1 MINFI
6 EKSIK
11 KTPKFVRFVVVG
23 IVNTAIDLGVLN
35 ILIVIFGLAQPSL
48 FSFYKSAS
56 FICALINSYFMNK
69 SFTFG
74 IKENKQ
80 KTFYLFIFFSLI
92 GFMVNVTS
100 SSLVFYALSSLSK
113 DYSVHFLAT
122 ISGIAGTVLGLS
134 INYLSYKY
142 IVFK

>member
-6 EKSIK
+6 KKNVE
-11 KTPKFVRFVVVG
+11 KTPKIIRFAAVG
-23 IVNTAIDLGVLN
+23 VANTVIDLGILN
-35 ILIVIFGLAQPSL
+35 ILIFIFGLTQPFL
-48 FSFYKSAS
+48 FSFYKSTS
-56 FICALINSYFMNK
+56 FICALLNSYFMNK

-74 IKENKQ
+74 IKESKQ
-80 KTFYLFIFFSLI
+80 KTFYLFVFFSLI

-100 SSLVFYALSSLSK
+100 SSFVFYALSSLGK
-113 DYSVHFLAT
+113 DYAVHFLAT

>member
-6 EKSIK
+6 EKKIK
-11 KTPKFVRFVVVG
+11 KTPRFVRFMVVG
-23 IVNTAIDLGVLN
+23 VVNTAIDLGVLN
-35 ILIVIFGLAQPSL
+35 ILIVIFGLTQPFL
-48 FSFYKSAS
+48 FSFYKSIS
-56 FICALINSYFMNK
+56 FICALLNSYFMNK

-80 KTFYLFIFFSLI
+80 KTFYLFILFSLI

-100 SSLVFYALSSLSK
+100 SSLVFYALSLSK
-113 DYSVHFLAT
+113 YYSVHLLAT
-122 ISGIAGTVLGLS
+122 ISGIAGTILGLF